1 MNGRNDEG
9 GEGRSGRGCTRF
21 QGGASGGLGGGLGG
35 GRVSW
40 VPFVD
45 LDEAARALGVR
56 SGGLGGGG
64 VRARRVRD
72 GGEVPRSTGH
82 TGTEGA
88 VGSWGARG
96 APGDCHE
103 RSLPPQ
109 NLVGR
114 RPACTHQRQSGAP
127 MLPQVS
133 RPLPCIGGGHW
144 PLDQVRKTPL
154 QVGAGAE
161 ATYRSEVD

>member
-1 MNGRNDEG
+1 M
-9 GEGRSGRGCTRF
+9 
-21 QGGASGGLGGGLGG
+21 
-35 GRVSW
+35 SW

-72 GGEVPRSTGH
+72 GGEVPRSTGQP

-88 VGSWGARG
+88 VGSWSARG
-96 APGDCHE
+96 APRDCHE

-109 NLVGR
+109 NLVGSAPSMHPPTPER
-114 RPACTHQRQSGAP
+114 YPHAAPGA
-127 MLPQVS
+127 

-154 QVGAGAE
+154 QVGAGGE